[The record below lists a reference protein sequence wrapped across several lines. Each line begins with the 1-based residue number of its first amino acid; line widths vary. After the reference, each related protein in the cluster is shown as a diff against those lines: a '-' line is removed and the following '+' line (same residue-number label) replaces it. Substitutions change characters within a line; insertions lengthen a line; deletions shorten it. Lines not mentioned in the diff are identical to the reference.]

1 MNRIYLSI
9 AIGLTWWLMFS
20 CNPPKQENQETR
32 NSADTFKVEADR
44 FADFQILRYKING
57 FDQLDLNKKKLAYYL
72 YEAALAGRDI
82 YWDQNYKYNLLIR
95 RTLEG
100 ILNNYTGDRNTEAFK
115 QFELYAKMVFVSSG
129 IHHPHSRKKIQPAF
143 TKAYFDTL
151 VNAVDKAYLPLA
163 TGQTK
168 AMFIGNI
175 TPIIFDPSIAPKSV
189 NKAANMDLLKT
200 SATNLYENV
209 SENEAEHFYKSMK
222 DPQDNTPPMYG
233 LNSKLVK
240 KAGKLVE
247 EVYSVNGLYSG
258 AIEKIVYWLKKA
270 SEIAEDENQK
280 KALDDLISFYQT
292 GNLKTFDQYN
302 IDWIKDTTSIIDNVN
317 GFIETYDDPLGFKGS
332 YEAVVSMKDQV
343 ASKRMAVLAK
353 NAQWFEDNSPILPEN
368 KKPHVKGVSYKVI
381 TVIVEAGRTAPNTPI
396 GINLPNSNWIRA
408 EYGSKSV
415 SLGNIVDAYN
425 LASSSGVTDEFY
437 LRDSAKARANK
448 YKVIADKIH
457 TALHEVIGHASGR
470 INPGVGS
477 PSETLKNYASA
488 LEEARA
494 DLVALYFIID
504 PKLVEMGIIPTTD
517 VGKAEY
523 DIYIKNGLQLQL
535 RRIQPGD
542 NIEEAHLR
550 NRQLVA
556 SWVYEKGKPDNVIE
570 KIEKDGK
577 TYFVINDYDKLRHL
591 FGKLL
596 REIQR
601 IKSEGD
607 FEAGKK
613 LIEEYGV
620 NVDQNMLKEVQAR
633 YANLHAAPYAGFI
646 QPRLIAVKNGDEITD
661 VNVEYPDNF
670 LQQMLEYGKEYSFLP
685 SQN

>member
-332 YEAVVSMKDQV
+332 YEAVVSMKDQE